1 MENAYDDN
9 LLRYAARKGVESIR
23 GKREFIIKITFDKD
37 KNIYTKRISLSDTN
51 ISFGE
56 QWGKYR
62 SDDELPDFVEL
73 KINKDWNIL
82 SSMQSNN
89 KMYIKFSYNL
99 YERFAVSYW
108 DSDGWEERSLF
119 AGFDYIIKNYNPDSY
134 YEFSLSGSSKALD
147 FN

>member
-1 MENAYDDN
+1 M
-9 LLRYAARKGVESIR
+9 
-23 GKREFIIKITFDKD
+23 DKD
-37 KNIYTKRISLSDTN
+37 W
-51 ISFGE
+51 E
-56 QWGKYR
+56 
-62 SDDELPDFVEL
+62 
-73 KINKDWNIL
+73 IL
-82 SSMQSNN
+82 SAMKSNN

-99 YERFAVSYW
+99 YERFAVSYR